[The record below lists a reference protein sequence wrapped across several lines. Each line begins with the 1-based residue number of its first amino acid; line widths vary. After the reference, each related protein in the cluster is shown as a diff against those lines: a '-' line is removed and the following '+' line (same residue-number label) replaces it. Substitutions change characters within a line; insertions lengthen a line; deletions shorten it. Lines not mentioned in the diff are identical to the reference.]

1 MIISKKYKI
10 SKRLKCYSKE
20 FDSDPVYNKEY
31 LKAKI
36 KFYNEKIN
44 THSQNNKI
52 PKEGS
57 HCICLPVILIN
68 SVFRTSKNHYP
79 EVFSKEYK
87 YVVKEKKLL
96 KRSTLSMT

>member
-20 FDSDPVYNKEY
+20 FDSNPVYNKEY

-57 HCICLPVILIN
+57 QCIFLSAILTD
-68 SVFRTSKNHYP
+68 SVSRTGKNYYP
-79 EVFSKEYK
+79 Q
-87 YVVKEKKLL
+87 EKNEITLL
-96 KRSTLSMT
+96 KKKRCLSVLKTT